1 MWSIKLALT
10 FSGIANLL
18 FYIFVLTSFKG
29 AVLREANLFHAF
41 NLEPHDLAQAKTL
54 YHAKLVEPILQEIQ
68 ERYSHLLNKP

>member
-1 MWSIKLALT
+1 
-10 FSGIANLL
+10 
-18 FYIFVLTSFKG
+18 LTSFKG